1 MDTETVDQ
9 SAISRLVTPKPYEYK
24 RVCERLDQQDRE
36 RASTDVALME
46 EDTAINTFSPPSEVK
61 VKNAHVQKVEEW
73 VARTVKDTIFDYIKS
88 NAMERAVEKVITE
101 RIASWSWEINMEGL
115 STGVNNNNLGAAMKR
130 KVSALVCFENMREV
144 VGKDIANAVN
154 FEEIE
159 TIMKNQAMGEEVADG
174 RVWK

>member
-1 MDTETVDQ
+1 LDTETVDQ

-36 RASTDVALME
+36 RASADVALME

-61 VKNAHVQKVEEW
+61 VKNAHAQKVEEW

-115 STGVNNNNLGAAMKR
+115 CPGLNKNNLEAAMKR

>member
-24 RVCERLDQQDRE
+24 RVCERLDQQDME
-36 RASTDVALME
+36 RASADVALME
-46 EDTAINTFSPPSEVK
+46 EDTAINTFSPTSEVK
-61 VKNAHVQKVEEW
+61 VKNAHAQKVEEW

-115 STGVNNNNLGAAMKR
+115 CPAAMKR
-130 KVSALVCFENMREV
+130 KVSTLVCFENMREV
-144 VGKDIANAVN
+144 VRKDIVNAVN

>member
-46 EDTAINTFSPPSEVK
+46 EDTAINTFSPPSKVK
-61 VKNAHVQKVEEW
+61 VKNAHAQKVEEW

-115 STGVNNNNLGAAMKR
+115 STGVNKNNLGAAMKR